1 MENLRLFDVT
11 GVPKRPAEPKLAFD
25 ALSETTLTPPSV
37 GRGELNHSLK
47 LIRALSPDLADFTL
61 AGEIRLRARTYHETF
76 PNMALTPT
84 ALAKHWLRLTRPHH
98 HGTNL
103 HAPTGCPTCGGD
115 GYIETDNHAVRC
127 PACS

>member
-1 MENLRLFDVT
+1 M
-11 GVPKRPAEPKLAFD
+11 
-25 ALSETTLTPPSV
+25 LSEVTLTSVSV

-47 LIRALSPDLADFTL
+47 LIRALEPGLADFTL
-61 AGEIRLRARTYHETF
+61 AGEIRLRAQAYAELW
-76 PNMALTPT
+76 PDMALTPT
-84 ALAKHWLRLTRPHH
+84 ALAKHWLRLTRPRH

-115 GYIETDNHAVRC
+115 GYIETDTLQAVRC